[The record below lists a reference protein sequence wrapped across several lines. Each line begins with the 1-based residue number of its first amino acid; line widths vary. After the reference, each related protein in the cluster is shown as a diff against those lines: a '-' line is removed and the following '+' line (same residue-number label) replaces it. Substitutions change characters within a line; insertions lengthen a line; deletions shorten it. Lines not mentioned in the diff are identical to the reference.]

1 MSEDVSRRAFLR
13 ATGTS
18 ALTGAAIA
26 TGGSKTPVVKKVVNP
41 VVRKLGPEAKAYRR
55 FLTTIQRQAPYP
67 KKVPFSDLKRVIEL
81 VPGSGIYNEAREA
94 FKEATRK
101 KGTPKTYKGSHLIG
115 ISNTVTVKT
124 QGPEKGAT
132 LFAVHSDVV
141 KRAEDLKRT
150 ARTQLAT
157 EKRKVRES
165 KKPKKVTKR
174 GIVQRIKSKLKNIKI
189 RGGFGGPGS
198 GKVGI
203 KSRTPERISGYHY

>member
-26 TGGSKTPVVKKVVNP
+26 TGGSKTPVVKKVV
-41 VVRKLGPEAKAYRR
+41 RKLGPEAKAYRR

-67 KKVPFSDLKRVIEL
+67 KKIPLRDFKFKGVTTNV
-81 VPGSGIYNEAREA
+81 IYNEARSA
-94 FKEATRK
+94 FKELTAP
-101 KGTPKTYKGSHLIG
+101 KGKVQNYKGRHSAGLADTILKH
-115 ISNTVTVKT
+115 TYDV
-124 QGPEKGAT
+124 PESES
-132 LFAVHSDVV
+132 FSDHKKVLQRE
-141 KRAEDLKRT
+141 KELKEI
-150 ARTQLAT
+150 ARNQLAT
-157 EKRKVRES
+157 EKLKVRES